1 MFTHQSNFFIHF
13 NELKVRTFYFL
24 ISFISTFF
32 ISYLYRIEIFYSISK
47 LFLQHERGFIYTG
60 VLDPFFV
67 YIQLSLFI
75 SFVFTFIFSIYI
87 YGFYFFKS
95 FYNRIGRFFFLMII
109 SYYSWVILFYW
120 IWYNFIFRI
129 FFHFFLSYQRLNLNE
144 VMIVSLEATLDRY
157 LYLFFYFI
165 FIYFIIIYIPFI
177 LFFIVIYFNNENNLK
192 SIKLRKYLY
201 IFILFIFLFIAPPDL
216 LMQLIFL
223 PIIILFFEIFIYLI
237 TFYFVLYNKLR

>member
-1 MFTHQSNFFIHF
+1 MAERFKALILKINILIFRYHGFESHLNRFIFRLNVWYMFTHQSNFFIHF

-95 FYNRIGRFFFLMII
+95 FYNRIGRFFF
-109 SYYSWVILFYW
+109 
-120 IWYNFIFRI
+120 
-129 FFHFFLSYQRLNLNE
+129 
-144 VMIVSLEATLDRY
+144 
-157 LYLFFYFI
+157 
-165 FIYFIIIYIPFI
+165 
-177 LFFIVIYFNNENNLK
+177 
-192 SIKLRKYLY
+192 
-201 IFILFIFLFIAPPDL
+201 
-216 LMQLIFL
+216 
-223 PIIILFFEIFIYLI
+223 
-237 TFYFVLYNKLR
+237 